1 MKHFYIFT
9 GYDRRKNKLNTQ
21 KRYDVQ
27 SIADIINYYS
37 PGTIKSLHDF
47 QFNLETAKIIQVQ
60 LF

>member
-9 GYDRRKNKLNTQ
+9 GYDRRKNKLSTQ
-21 KRYDVQ
+21 KRYDIQ

-47 QFNLETAKIIQVQ
+47 
-60 LF
+60 